1 MHEMSVTNPDG
12 ISSNRPVTRL
22 VLRGETM
29 TCPACGCHLDEADA
43 AFCGNCG
50 ASTHGRRTTLLGMIL
65 DERYRVDA
73 KIAEGGF
80 GSIYRATHVASGL
93 DVALKVLHADLAS
106 DASLATRFRRE
117 AACLERLHDPHT
129 VACYEVG
136 QAPDGALYIAMELL
150 VGESLHDRMLAR
162 GRLGW
167 RTALSIVRDAC
178 SSLAEAHELGIIH
191 RDLKP
196 ANLHLGANDNVKV
209 LDFGIARIANSEVDD
224 GAELTR
230 MGQMIGT
237 LEYMAPEQVVG
248 GACDAR
254 SDIYQLGILAYEM
267 ITGRRPFAGSS
278 NPTSLITAL
287 LTQTPPAP
295 STMFCGGCLP
305 QEVDR
310 LILRC
315 LEREPEHRFA
325 SVHRLVDAIDA
336 ALLLSDARPAQRH
349 LDSDDEAPT
358 WIAGSHSNASTM
370 APARTTIGPRVDPA
384 VMPAFEV
391 PVRPIATPTP
401 DRGYPVSADVITP
414 EYMRH
419 IPTVPSSEMRTFTT
433 EISAEQTEIQTQPRK
448 FPSGERR
455 LANGTSSPAAIGHE
469 VHAIGTNATE
479 PVPAMT
485 TRGSSPDVARTASLD
500 TYHPSPSVAPS
511 QRASSPM
518 SHEVLVSR
526 DADAARAKRPSS
538 PGEQHAA
545 SVNASARQRA
555 SSPSLPGLPPVRES
569 SGNLALADLASVISG
584 RVAEGSSAGFE
595 PANAPRAPSRPSGA
609 RASTSDIVVAQL
621 VYPPA
626 TERPRRDDGAPIVEA
641 PAARGMSFTTR
652 LTLWIVGLGVGGV
665 AVGAL
670 IAHLVS

>member
-1 MHEMSVTNPDG
+1 MHEMSATDPDG
-12 ISSNRPVTRL
+12 ISSNRPVARL

-50 ASTHGRRTTLLGMIL
+50 ASTRARRLTLVGMIL

-106 DASLATRFRRE
+106 DPSLATRFRRE

-150 VGESLHDRMLAR
+150 VGQSLHDRMLQQ

-178 SSLAEAHELGIIH
+178 SSLAEAHELGIVH

-267 ITGRRPFAGSS
+267 ITGRRPFAGAS

-336 ALLLSDARPAQRH
+336 ALLLSDAQPMQRH

-358 WIAGSHSNASTM
+358 WIANSHSNASTM

-414 EYMRH
+414 EYLRH
-419 IPTVPSSEMRTFTT
+419 IPTVPSSELRTFTT
-433 EISAEQTEIQTQPRK
+433 EVSGEQTEIQTQPRK

-455 LANGTSSPAAIGHE
+455 LANGTSSPAAIGPE

-485 TRGSSPDVARTASLD
+485 TRGSSPDIGAR
-500 TYHPSPSVAPS
+500 AP
-511 QRASSPM
+511 
-518 SHEVLVSR
+518 SHEVLVSH
-526 DADAARAKRPSS
+526 DMASADGDARAKRPSS
-538 PGEQHAA
+538 PGEQHAV
-545 SVNASARQRA
+545 SMNASARQRA

-569 SGNLALADLASVISG
+569 SGSLALADLASVISG
-584 RVAEGSSAGFE
+584 RVADGSSTGIESAE
-595 PANAPRAPSRPSGA
+595 RAERTRSPSARPAGA
-609 RASTSDIVVAQL
+609 RASTSDIVIAQL
-621 VYPPA
+621 VYPLA
-626 TERPRRDDGAPIVEA
+626 TERPRRDDGAPRADA
-641 PAARGMSFTTR
+641 PAAQRGMSFATR
-652 LTLWIVGLGVGGV
+652 LTLWIVGLSVGGV

-670 IAHLVS
+670 VANLVS